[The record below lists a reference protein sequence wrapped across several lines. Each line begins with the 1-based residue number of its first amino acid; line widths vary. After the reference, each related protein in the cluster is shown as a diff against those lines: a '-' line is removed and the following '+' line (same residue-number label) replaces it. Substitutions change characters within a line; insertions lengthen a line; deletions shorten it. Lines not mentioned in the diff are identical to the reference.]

1 MGFAEEIAKIEM
13 IEGLERALD
22 SSWRRLREKAYT
34 QWESQFAA
42 NDPSDACVSV
52 RIVAA
57 TDRQLSSV
65 PCGGFLATP
74 ARPETG
80 KARPR
85 LA

>member
-22 SSWRRLREKAYT
+22 KSWRRLRETARA
-34 QWESQFAA
+34 QWEHQFAG

-52 RIVAA
+52 RIVGA
-57 TDRQLSSV
+57 TDRRSLPV
-65 PCGGFLATP
+65 PCGGFLANP
-74 ARPETG
+74 PRPKTG
-80 KARPR
+80 KVRPS